1 MRILYSWLKDYVE
14 VPETPQEL
22 ADKLT
27 MAGLTVDEVFEQDG
41 ELVYEVEITANRPD
55 AMNHL
60 GVAREIAAVCDR
72 PLKLPVVKVPE
83 QEPAASTRA
92 AIEIVDPRLCTRY
105 AGRVV
110 VDVEVKPSPK
120 WMAKRLEHCGIRAI
134 NNIADIT
141 NYVLLESGQPTHAFD
156 LDLLGGNQ
164 IIVRTALP
172 GESLRTLDGVDRK
185 LSDEHLVI
193 ADAARPVALAGVMGG
208 LDTEISGKTRNVL
221 IESAWFQPGSVRAT
235 SRGFGMHT
243 EASHRFE
250 RGADVGATVAAAD
263 RIAALLA
270 ELAGGKVLKGI
281 IDVYPSP
288 AARAAIRLRRPRLD
302 QILGTSIPDA
312 EVERILAALGFA
324 AGPAGDG
331 WPDLDGW
338 NVTPSTARLDVERE
352 IDLIEELIRIYG
364 YDRVPNTLPKAGIPP
379 EDPPE
384 RRASST
390 LRSIAHS
397 LGYSETVALSF
408 MDSRE
413 AARFGRW
420 EVALL
425 KNPLTELQDCMRNSA
440 VPAMLR
446 SLAWNLNRGE
456 HDVRLFEIGRLYRAT
471 GGGHEEPAILT
482 MGATGSARPSSLGD
496 PGQPFDFYHLKADV
510 GALLDTFPADI
521 SYDTGGIPAYY
532 REGAAARISKGT
544 ETLGFLGEID
554 PESLPEEKFRQ
565 PLWVA
570 EILLDPLFA
579 APMREPRFEPLPKV
593 PAVHRDLSLLVPE
606 GTPFARISSAVGKPE
621 HLISIE
627 PREIFRGKQVP
638 AGRYSLLLRTVWQKS
653 SESLTDEEVNAYT
666 ENVVKNLTALGIEQ
680 RK

>member
-1 MRILYSWLKDYVE
+1 MRILYSWLKDYVDI
-14 VPETPQEL
+14 PETSQEL
-22 ADKLT
+22 ADKIT
-27 MAGLTVDEVFEQDG
+27 MAGLTVDEIFEQDG
-41 ELVYEVEITANRPD
+41 EFIYEVEITANRPD

-72 PLKLPVVKVPE
+72 PLKPPVVKVPE
-83 QEPAASTRA
+83 QEPAAATRA
-92 AIEIVDPRLCTRY
+92 AIEIVDPKLCTRY

-110 VDVEVKPSPK
+110 VDVEVKPSPE
-120 WMAKRLEHCGIRAI
+120 WMAKRLELCGIRAI

-141 NYVLLESGQPTHAFD
+141 NYVLLETGQPTHAFD
-156 LDLLGGNQ
+156 LDLLAGNQ

-172 GESLRTLDGVDRK
+172 GESLQTLDGVDRK

-208 LDTEISGKTRNVL
+208 LDTEISAKTRSVL
-221 IESAWFQPGSVRAT
+221 IESAWFQPSSVRKTA
-235 SRGFGMHT
+235 RGFGMHT

-250 RGADVGATVAAAD
+250 RGADVGATVPAAD

-270 ELAGGKVLKGI
+270 ELAGGTVLKGV
-281 IDVYPSP
+281 IDIYPSP
-288 AARAAIRLRRPRLD
+288 ADRAAISLRRARLD
-302 QILGTSIPDA
+302 QLLGVSIPAA
-312 EVERILAALGFA
+312 EVERILNALGFRVTRA
-324 AGPAGDG
+324 ADDWEVIP
-331 WPDLDGW
+331 P
-338 NVTPSTARLDVERE
+338 TARLDVERE

-364 YDRVPNTLPKAGIPP
+364 YDRVANTLPKAGVPP
-379 EDPPE
+379 EDPPD
-384 RRASST
+384 RRAAGA

-420 EVALL
+420 QVAPL

-446 SLAWNLNRGE
+446 CLAWNLNRGE
-456 HDVRLFEIGRLYRAT
+456 HNVRLFEIGRLYRAT
-471 GGGHEEPAILT
+471 DSGHDEPAILT
-482 MGATGSARPSSLGD
+482 MGASGAARPASLGD
-496 PGQPFDFYHLKADV
+496 PGQALDFYHLKADV
-510 GALLDTFPADI
+510 AALLDTFPADI
-521 SYDTGGIPAYY
+521 SYDTEGIPAYY
-532 REGAAARISKGT
+532 REGAAARISNGT
-544 ETLGFLGEID
+544 KTLGFLGEID

-565 PLWVA
+565 PLWLA
-570 EILLDPLFA
+570 ELLLDPLFA
-579 APMREPRFEPLPKV
+579 ASVRETCFEPLPKV

-606 GTPFARISSAVGKPE
+606 GTPFATISSAVGKPE
-621 HLISIE
+621 HLVSIE

-638 AGRYSLLLRTVWQKS
+638 AGRYSLLLRTVWRKPN
-653 SESLTDEEVNAYT
+653 ESLTDEEVNAYT
-666 ENVVKNLTALGIEQ
+666 ESVVNNLTALGIEQ